1 MSFANPNTSK
11 WFFAISS
18 FNGSTAED
26 NSKNVTNVK
35 LYPTSQGNIPNVVF
49 INCRDNIQ
57 VKADDSTLYDVSD
70 FHSDYLFASS
80 IESCKFVKAH
90 LMSSS
95 YLKDVT
101 LAEIIETSVENPIPV
116 GSENV
121 KILSPEIT
129 ILNQQPVSNV
139 TIEAGFQSGGSL
151 ELPERTY
158 NVKPVAPTTALVESF
173 ESTEFTKAIE
183 TIELTYQS

>member
-1 MSFANPNTSK
+1 
-11 WFFAISS
+11 
-18 FNGSTAED
+18 
-26 NSKNVTNVK
+26 
-35 LYPTSQGNIPNVVF
+35 
-49 INCRDNIQ
+49 
-57 VKADDSTLYDVSD
+57 
-70 FHSDYLFASS
+70 
-80 IESCKFVKAH
+80 
-90 LMSSS
+90 MSSS